1 MLKNN
6 NQTAINRIY
15 HRMLKQ
21 NRVRNVI
28 VILAIVLTTFMFTAV
43 FTLGFSMAR
52 NINQMQLRLQ
62 GTKASITIEH
72 PTEDQVKEIGQC
84 PSLWAAGIQIDARRV
99 ASEDGEY
106 QYLLQYYDATEFEK
120 NLQPAITDLQGTYPK
135 NEKDIMLTKQ
145 TLDNLGIQ
153 TPQIGQDIVFML
165 DGKEQLFQL
174 SGWYTCYSKGNTT
187 LVSKA
192 YMDKSGFTMREN
204 GRVSISA
211 KEGKQESLRDELE
224 EQVTLRKDQK
234 IDASYDTQSENGS
247 NRVVIAIGI
256 GLIAI
261 MIVLS
266 GYLLIYNVMY
276 ISVTKDIRFYG
287 MLKTIGATMPQ
298 IQQIVKRQAR
308 YLACIGIPIGVVLG
322 TGVSFGVVPLAM
334 TMFSV
339 GQESAVSS
347 TISFHPG
354 IYLFSVLFA
363 FVTVSISA
371 RKPAKYAGRISAID
385 AMKYT
390 GNEVRNCYKTT
401 SGGKLPKM
409 AWRNV
414 FREKKR
420 SILVFA
426 SVFMGSV
433 TFLCV
438 NTFIDCLSADSYIAH
453 YLHNDY
459 VLYGSGDEDRADPG
473 VTMEDIAEKM
483 RQIDGMDEV
492 YTNRSAD
499 VMLPFDEKLYAPFL
513 EEQENPAELATFY
526 ETTKEK
532 EAQYAAPLISINT
545 EMVELY
551 NKTATQK
558 VDIEAFKKGEICL
571 IGYLNSAEAAKQM
584 HGKTIT
590 LRNDETG
597 NERKITVGAALQD
610 YKGITAGYYWVLGG
624 APDAIFVSDQVM
636 DSLFPDAE
644 VDCIIANAKKGKEP
658 EVTPSVERIVKG
670 NSIISASDIRSV
682 KAAEFKKSMM
692 SLEVIGGG
700 ISLILILIGVVN
712 YINVMITG
720 VYTRKMELAVLESVG
735 MTKGQIRKMLMY
747 EGLVYGMISCGL
759 ILTLGSLMMYGT
771 GRLCM
776 HIADYA
782 IFHYP
787 FELVIVMAVVLFV
800 ICIVV
805 PAFVFRLINKETV
818 VERLR
823 MAE

>member
-72 PTEDQVKEIGQC
+72 PTEDQVKEIRQC

-99 ASEDGEY
+99 TSEDGEY

-192 YMDKSGFTMREN
+192 YMDKSGFTMQEN

-211 KEGKQESLRDELE
+211 KEGKQENLRDELE

-234 IDASYDTQSENGS
+234 IDASYDMQSENDS

-256 GLIAI
+256 GLIAM

-308 YLACIGIPIGVVLG
+308 YLACIAIPIGVVLG

-339 GQESAVSS
+339 GRESAVSS

-371 RKPAKYAGRISAID
+371 RKPAKYAGKISAID

-390 GNEVRNCYKTT
+390 GNEVKNCYRTT

-420 SILVFA
+420 SLLVFA

-459 VLYGSGDEDRADPG
+459 VLYGSSDEDRADPG

-483 RQIDGMDEV
+483 REIDGMDEV
-492 YTNRSAD
+492 YTNRSVD
-499 VMLPFDEKLYAPFL
+499 VMLPFDAELYAPFL
-513 EEQENPAELATFY
+513 EKEDNPGDIAKFY
-526 ETTKEK
+526 ETTTEK
-532 EAQYAAPLISINT
+532 AAQYSAPLISINT
-545 EMVELY
+545 EMVESY
-551 NKTATQK
+551 NKTAAQK
-558 VDIEAFKKGEICL
+558 VDIEAFEKGEICL
-571 IGYLNSAEAAKQM
+571 IGYLDSEDGTKRMQ
-584 HGKTIT
+584 GRTIT
-590 LRNDETG
+590 LRNADTG

-610 YKGITAGYYWVLGG
+610 DEEITAGHYWVLGG

-636 DSLFPDAE
+636 DSLFPDVE

-682 KAAEFKKSMM
+682 EAADFKKSMM

-735 MTKGQIRKMLMY
+735 MTKRQIRKMLMY

-771 GRLCM
+771 GKLCM

-787 FELVIVMAVVLFV
+787 FELVIVMAVVLFA

-805 PAFVFRLINKETV
+805 PALVFRLINKETV

-823 MAE
+823 MTE

>member
-84 PSLWAAGIQIDARRV
+84 PSLWAAGIQIDAQRV
-99 ASEDGEY
+99 ASKEGEY

-174 SGWYTCYSKGNTT
+174 SGWYTCYSKGKTT

-192 YMDKSGFTMREN
+192 YMDKSGFTMQEN

-211 KEGKQESLRDELE
+211 KEGRQESLRDELE

-256 GLIAI
+256 GLIAM

-308 YLACIGIPIGVVLG
+308 YLACIAIPIGVVLG

-339 GQESAVSS
+339 GRESAVSS

-363 FVTVSISA
+363 FVTISISA
-371 RKPAKYAGRISAID
+371 RKPAKYAGKISAID

-390 GNEVRNCYKTT
+390 GNEVKNCYRTT

-426 SVFMGSV
+426 SIFMGSV

-459 VLYGSGDEDRADPG
+459 VLYGSSDEDRADPG

-483 RQIDGMDEV
+483 REIDGMDEV

-499 VMLPFDEKLYAPFL
+499 VMLPFDAELYAPFL
-513 EEQENPAELATFY
+513 EKEDNPGDIAKFY
-526 ETTKEK
+526 ETTTEK
-532 EAQYAAPLISINT
+532 AAQYSAPLISINT

-551 NKTATQK
+551 NKTAAQK
-558 VDIEAFKKGEICL
+558 VDIEAFQKGEICL
-571 IGYLNSAEAAKQM
+571 IGYLNSEDAAKQM
-584 HGKTIT
+584 QGRTIT
-590 LRNDETG
+590 LRNADTG

-610 YKGITAGYYWVLGG
+610 EEEITAGHYWVLGG

-636 DSLFPDAE
+636 DSLFPDVE

-682 KAAEFKKSMM
+682 EAADFKKSMM

-735 MTKGQIRKMLMY
+735 MTKRQIRKMLMY

-771 GRLCM
+771 GKLCM

-787 FELVIVMAVVLFV
+787 FELVIVMAVVLFA

-805 PAFVFRLINKETV
+805 PALVFRLINKETV

-823 MAE
+823 MTE

>member
-6 NQTAINRIY
+6 NQTAVNRIY

-52 NINQMQLRLQ
+52 NIKQMQLRLQ
-62 GTKASITIEH
+62 GTKASISIDH
-72 PTEDQVKEIGQC
+72 PTKEQVKEIERC
-84 PSLWAAGIQIDARRV
+84 PSLWAAGIQIDAQRV
-99 ASEDGEY
+99 ASKDLEY
-106 QYLLQYYDATEFEK
+106 QYLLQYYDTTEFEK

-135 NEKDIMLTKQ
+135 NENDIMLTKQ
-145 TLDNLGIQ
+145 TLDNLDIQ
-153 TPQIGQDIVFML
+153 TPQIGQDIVLML

-192 YMDKSGFTMREN
+192 YMDKSGFTMQEN

-247 NRVVIAIGI
+247 NRIVIAISI
-256 GLIAI
+256 GMIAM

-276 ISVTKDIRFYG
+276 ISVTKDMRFYG

-308 YLACIGIPIGVVLG
+308 YLACIGIPIGVLLG

-339 GQESAVSS
+339 GRESAVSS
-347 TISFHPG
+347 TVSFHPG

-371 RKPAKYAGRISAID
+371 RKPAKYAGKISAID

-390 GNEVRNCYKTT
+390 GNEVKNCYRTT

-459 VLYGSGDEDRADPG
+459 VLYGSSDEGGADQG
-473 VTMEDIAEKM
+473 VTMTDIAEKM
-483 RQIDGMDEV
+483 REIDGMDEV

-499 VMLPFDEKLYAPFL
+499 VMLPFDAELYAPFL
-513 EEQENPAELATFY
+513 EKEDNPGDIVKFY
-526 ETTKEK
+526 ETTTEK
-532 EAQYAAPLISINT
+532 TAQYSAPLISINT
-545 EMVELY
+545 KMVESY
-551 NKTATQK
+551 NKTAAQK
-558 VDIEAFKKGEICL
+558 VDMEAFERGEICL
-571 IGYLNSAEAAKQM
+571 IGYLDSEDATKRMQ
-584 HGKTIT
+584 GRTIT
-590 LRNDETG
+590 LRNADTG

-610 YKGITAGYYWVLGG
+610 DERITAGYYWVLGG

-636 DSLFPDAE
+636 DSLFPDTE

-658 EVTPSVERIVKG
+658 DVTPSVERIVKG
-670 NSIISASDIRSV
+670 NAIILASDIRSV
-682 KAAEFKKSMM
+682 EAADFKKSMM

-735 MTKGQIRKMLMY
+735 MTKRQIREMLMY

-805 PAFVFRLINKETV
+805 PALVFCLINKETV

>member
-21 NRVRNVI
+21 NRVRNII
-28 VILAIVLTTFMFTAV
+28 VVLAIVLTTFMFTAV

-52 NINQMQLRLQ
+52 NMNQMQLRLQ
-62 GTKASITIEH
+62 GTKASISIEH
-72 PTEDQVKEIGQC
+72 PTEEQVKEIGQC
-84 PSLWAAGIQIDARRV
+84 PSLWAAGIQIDAQRV
-99 ASEDGEY
+99 ASKDGEY
-106 QYLLQYYDATEFEK
+106 QYLLQYYDTTEFEN

-135 NEKDIMLTKQ
+135 NEKEIMLTKQ

-192 YMDKSGFTMREN
+192 YMDKSGFTMQKN

-211 KEGKQESLRDELE
+211 KEGKQENLRDELE
-224 EQVTLRKDQK
+224 GQVTLRKDQK
-234 IDASYDTQSENGS
+234 IDAGYDTQSENGS
-247 NRVVIAIGI
+247 NRIVIAISI
-256 GLIAI
+256 GMIAM

-308 YLACIGIPIGVVLG
+308 YLACIGIPIGVLLG

-334 TMFSV
+334 NMLSV
-339 GQESAVSS
+339 GRGSELSSA
-347 TISFHPG
+347 ISFNPG
-354 IYLFSVLFA
+354 IYLFAVLFA
-363 FVTVSISA
+363 FGTVSISA
-371 RKPAKYAGRISAID
+371 RKPAKYAGKISAID

-390 GNEVRNCYKTT
+390 GNEVKNTYKTT

-426 SVFMGSV
+426 SIFMGSI

-438 NTFIDCLSADSYIAH
+438 NTFIDCLSVDSYIAH
-453 YLHNDY
+453 YLYNDY
-459 VLYGSGDEDRADPG
+459 VLYGSSDEDGTDQG
-473 VTMEDIAEKM
+473 VTMADIAEKM
-483 RQIDGMDEV
+483 REIDGMDKV

-499 VMLPFDEKLYAPFL
+499 VMLPFDAKLYAPFL
-513 EEQENPAELATFY
+513 EEQENPAELATFF
-526 ETTKEK
+526 ETTTEK
-532 EAQYAAPLISINT
+532 EAQYSAPLISINT

-558 VDIEAFKKGEICL
+558 VDIEAFEKGEICL

-584 HGKTIT
+584 QGKTIT
-590 LRNDETG
+590 LCNDETG
-597 NERKITVGAALQD
+597 NERKITVGAALQNRE
-610 YKGITAGYYWVLGG
+610 GITAGYYWVLGG

-636 DSLFPDAE
+636 DSLFPDTK

-658 EVTPSVERIVKG
+658 DVTPSVERIVKG
-670 NSIISASDIRSV
+670 NAIISASEIRSV
-682 KAAEFKKSMM
+682 EAADFKKSMM

-735 MTKGQIRKMLMY
+735 MTKKQIRKMLMY
-747 EGLVYGMISCGL
+747 EGLVYGMISSGL

-771 GRLCM
+771 GKLCM

-805 PAFVFRLINKETV
+805 PALVFRLINKETV

>member
-371 RKPAKYAGRISAID
+371 RKPAKYAGKISAID

-390 GNEVRNCYKTT
+390 GNEVKNCYKTT

-459 VLYGSGDEDRADPG
+459 VLYGSGDEDRADQS

-499 VMLPFDEKLYAPFL
+499 VMLPFDAELYAPFL
-513 EEQENPAELATFY
+513 EKEDNPGDMAKFY
-526 ETTKEK
+526 ETTTEK
-532 EAQYAAPLISINT
+532 AAQYSAPLISINT
-545 EMVELY
+545 KMVEAY
-551 NKTATQK
+551 NKTAAQK
-558 VDIEAFKKGEICL
+558 VDIEAFEKGEICL
-571 IGYLNSAEAAKQM
+571 IGYLDSEDATKRMQ
-584 HGKTIT
+584 GRTIT
-590 LRNDETG
+590 LRNADTG

-610 YKGITAGYYWVLGG
+610 DERITAGYYWVLGG

-658 EVTPSVERIVKG
+658 DVTPSVERIVKG
-670 NSIISASDIRSV
+670 NSIIIASDIRSV

-735 MTKGQIRKMLMY
+735 MTKRQIRKMLMY